1 MLNAGL
7 TFLFV
12 LITGTS
18 LPRTGFGTRSIV
30 CSPPLK
36 WNEIMKKWLVSVAIA
51 ASFGVHADEGMWQPH
66 QLPAMADEL
75 KAKGL
80 EIDAKSISKLTEFP
94 MNAVI
99 SLGGC
104 TASFVSPK
112 GLAVTNHHCAYGS
125 IQYNSTPEKNLLK
138 EGFLAKSFAEELPAT
153 PGSRI
158 FVTEAVTDVTA
169 KVKAGEMEKTG
180 NDFYKGIENK
190 EKELV
195 AECEKEPGFRCQ
207 VYSFHGGLEYYLVK
221 QMEIRDV
228 RLVYNPAASVGK
240 YGGDIDNWMWPRHTG
255 DFSFYRAYVGKNGKP
270 ADFSKDNVPYE
281 PKSFLKVSAKGVSD
295 GDFVMV
301 TGYPGSTNR
310 YRTASEVK
318 NQFEWAYPE
327 GKMLRERYIDIIKE
341 TAKDGSDERIKYE
354 SLIAGLANY
363 AKNFTSMIEFYGK
376 STMLADRQK
385 IETELAKWIAKDEQ
399 RQQQYGSTLAKL
411 DELVAKGQQKQERD
425 ILLGYIGYTTMIT
438 TARDLYRLAHEKT
451 LADAAREPGFQERDM
466 TNFKSSMERIDRRYA
481 ASVDKAVL
489 LDLLSRYA
497 VLPAEKRIA
506 ALDTVFGIEAN
517 FSKDKLA
524 KTLDAMYANTQLGVQ
539 ATRLSWMDKSV
550 ADFKASND
558 PFIKMAVALFDSD
571 MAREQEK
578 KQLEGDLMKVRPQ
591 YMDAIIAYNRELGK
605 PVYADANFSLR
616 VSVGHVKGYSPQDGL
631 KAVPFTRL
639 EGILAKDTGMDP
651 FDAPQK
657 QLDLI
662 KAKQYGDFYVKS
674 LDSVP
679 VNFLSTLDTT
689 GGNSG
694 SPTLNG
700 RAELVGLLFDGVYES
715 IIGDW
720 SYNDSNNRSIQIDS
734 RYMLWVMKYLDNAD
748 NLLAEMEIV
757 H

>member
-1 MLNAGL
+1 
-7 TFLFV
+7 
-12 LITGTS
+12 
-18 LPRTGFGTRSIV
+18 
-30 CSPPLK
+30 
-36 WNEIMKKWLVSVAIA
+36 MKKWLLTAAIA
-51 ASFGVHADEGMWQPH
+51 ASFGASADEGMWQPH

-80 EIDAKSISKLTEFP
+80 EISADSISKLTEFP

-112 GLAVTNHHCAYGS
+112 GLVVTNHHCAYGS

-138 EGFLAKSFAEELPAT
+138 DGFLAKTYAEELPAT

-158 FVTEAVTDVTA
+158 FVTEDVTNVTDKVTA
-169 KVKAGEMEKTG
+169 GQMDKVG
-180 NDFYKGIENK
+180 NDFYKGIELQ
-190 EKELV
+190 EKALV
-195 AECEKEPGFRCQ
+195 AECEQEEGYRCQ

-221 QMEIRDV
+221 QLEIRDV
-228 RLVYNPAASVGK
+228 RLAYNPAASVGK

-255 DFSFYRAYVGKNGKP
+255 DFSFYRAYVSKDGKP

-301 TGYPGSTNR
+301 AGYPGRTNR
-310 YRTASEVK
+310 YRTADEVN
-318 NQFEWAYPE
+318 NQFNWSYPHAKE
-327 GKMLRERYIDIIKE
+327 LQEKMIDIIKD
-341 TAKDGSDERIKYE
+341 TAPEGSDERIKYE

-385 IETELAKWIAKDEQ
+385 VESDLASWISKDNQ
-399 RQQQYGSTLAKL
+399 RQQKYGETLANLEK
-411 DELVAKGQQKQERD
+411 LVAKSQLNQERD
-425 ILLGYIGYTTMIT
+425 MLLGYIGYTTMVT
-438 TARDLYRLAHEKT
+438 TARNLYRLANEKT
-451 LADAAREPGFQERDM
+451 LADMAREPGFQDRDM
-466 TNFKSSMERIDRRYA
+466 TNFTSSMERIDRRYA
-481 ASVDKAVL
+481 ASVDKAL
-489 LDLLSRYA
+489 LADLLTRYA
-497 VLPAEKRIA
+497 ALPAEQRIA
-506 ALDTVFGIEAN
+506 SLDKAFGITNKFDA
-517 FSKDKLA
+517 KALA
-524 KTLDAMYANTQLGVQ
+524 KTLDKMYAKTKLDDKD
-539 ATRLSWMDKSV
+539 TRLAWMNKSV

-558 PFIKMAVALFDSD
+558 PFIQFAVQTYDAD
-571 MAREQEK
+571 MELEKAK

-605 PVYADANFSLR
+605 PVYADANSSLR
-616 VSVGHVKGYSPQDGL
+616 VTVGNVKGYSPQDGL

-639 EGILAKDTGMDP
+639 EGLLAKDTGADP
-651 FDAPQK
+651 FDAPAK
-657 QLDLI
+657 QLELI
-662 KAKQYGDFYVKS
+662 KQKQYGDYYVKAI
-674 LDSVP
+674 DSVP

-720 SYNDSNNRSIQIDS
+720 GYDAQSNRSIQVDS

-748 NLLAEMEIV
+748 NLLAEMDIAK
-757 H
+757 